1 MTMTRQEILEKS
13 TYNEQHGS
21 FELQEFS
28 PLLSQPVPLW
38 IYADTPNK
46 LKTITGHIAER
57 INNFFNIP
65 ASNLTYIKE
74 QIYNHFTRCAQH
86 TGVDTE
92 FQSADDTFR
101 AATLHYVYFDDY
113 SADYDVMHYVL
124 VFRVPWK
131 SGQCLAMEFVNGQVR
146 EVY

>member
-1 MTMTRQEILEKS
+1 MKLTRQQILEKS
-13 TYNEQHGS
+13 TYNEQRGS

-28 PLLSQPVPLW
+28 PLLCRPVPVS

-46 LKTITGHIAER
+46 LKTITSHIADR

-65 ASNLTYIKE
+65 SSNLTYIKE
-74 QIYNHFTRCAQH
+74 QIYRHFTCSARH
-86 TGVDTE
+86 TGCDTE
-92 FQSADDTFR
+92 FQSADDTFN

-113 SADYDVMHYVL
+113 TADYDEFHYVL

-131 SGQCLAMEFVNGQVR
+131 ASQCLTVEFVNGQIQ
-146 EVY
+146 EVH